1 MITASPATDLPL
13 TPATIA
19 DEQIGLNGA
28 IAIDADPIG
37 GLHAGPLRGAC
48 HRGRVDGAGHLGPAA
63 PARSLSVSLPAL
75 PRQRGA
81 ARAVPGDPGWP
92 APSQRGRRPPGGADL
107 RERRG
112 DLRAGGRPA
121 GASRPA
127 RSGAQPG
134 SQPAGVEPASLDRAA
149 PGPAA
154 APGHRPGGHRQR
166 ADRRLADEAAGHDV
180 GLLSGGRNPDRLDR
194 AGGGGRSAVRP
205 VSVRL
210 HVVPVHPGPA
220 HLHDRDHGRPG
231 RAQPGRRPPLRA
243 DLPGRQGHPARV
255 PADEGEADDAGPDP
269 RQPHQLRH
277 RPGDR
282 APGAGH
288 PR

>member
-1 MITASPATDLPL
+1 MITASPATDLPQ

-28 IAIDADPIG
+28 IAMTLTRSVGSMPALYAALVIVG
-37 GLHAGPLRGAC
+37 GWMALATWGPL
-48 HRGRVDGAGHLGPAA
+48 HRLDPYPFRFLLFLDNVAQLVLCLVILVGQRLLGVAA
-63 PARSLSVSLPAL
+63 DH
-75 PRQRGA
+75 
-81 ARAVPGDPGWP
+81 RAVQTYEN
-92 APSQRGRRPPGGADL
+92 AEAIFEQVVDL
-107 RERRG
+107 QEHLDRHDRV
-112 DLRAGGRPA
+112 
-121 GASRPA
+121 
-127 RSGAQPG
+127 AQPG

-149 PGPAA
+149 PGGAA

-166 ADRRLADEAAGHDV
+166 ADRGLADEAAGHHA
-180 GLLSGGRNPDRLDR
+180 GLLSGGRDPDRLDR
-194 AGGGGRSAVRP
+194 AGGDGRSAVRP

-243 DLPGRQGHPARV
+243 DLPRRQGHPPRV
-255 PADEGEADDAGPDP
+255 PADEGEADETGPDP
-269 RQPHQLRH
+269 RQPHQLRR